1 MINNLSQKLT
11 EKFLKKGIIEED
23 EQELYVYALFILIS
37 TLMLFIITC
46 VFGLIMNCFFES
58 IIFFIAF
65 QFIRKY
71 AGGYHAST
79 ETRCEIMSTLSM
91 IASVVIIKLAKE
103 YDFKTILLCL
113 AIAAAVLIA
122 VFCPL
127 DTPEKPLSEKEFRYF
142 RKISWI
148 ILFIIALAIAVS
160 YCFNIELLFAPCCVS
175 LILESILI
183 TAGKTKQTLLSKNQT
198 EK

>member
-1 MINNLSQKLT
+1 MIDNLSKKLT
-11 EKFLKKGIIEED
+11 EKLLKKGVIDEGEE
-23 EQELYVYALFILIS
+23 ELYVYALFILFS
-37 TLMLFIITC
+37 SLMYLVLVGIL
-46 VFGLIMNCFFES
+46 GLILGCFFES

-79 ETRCEIMSTLSM
+79 EARCEIMSSISM
-91 IASVVIIKLAKE
+91 IASVVVIMLAKM
-103 YDFKTILLCL
+103 YDIKIILLSL
-113 AIAAAVLIA
+113 SVLAAVLILA
-122 VFCPL
+122 FCPL

-148 ILFIIALAIAVS
+148 ILLIIFSLAVIS
-160 YCFNIELLFAPCCVS
+160 YCFNVRVLFAPCCVS

-183 TAGKTKQTLLSKNQT
+183 TAGKTKQTLFSKKSN
-198 EK
+198 

>member
-46 VFGLIMNCFFES
+46 VFGLIMKCFLES
-58 IIFFIAF
+58 VIFFIAF

-79 ETRCEIMSTLSM
+79 ETRCEIMSSIAM
-91 IASVVIIKLAKE
+91 IASVVVIMLAKM
-103 YDFKTILLCL
+103 YDIKTILLFL
-113 AIAAAVLIA
+113 SVLAAVLIMF
-122 VFCPL
+122 FCPL
-127 DTPEKPLSEKEFRYF
+127 DTPEKPLSEKEIRYF

-148 ILFIIALAIAVS
+148 ILLIIFSLVVIS
-160 YCFNIELLFAPCCVS
+160 YCFNVRVLFAPCCVS

-183 TAGKTKQTLLSKNQT
+183 TAGKTKQTLLSKKSN
-198 EK
+198 

>member
-11 EKFLKKGIIEED
+11 EKFLKKGIIEKD

-46 VFGLIMNCFFES
+46 VFGLIMKCFFES
-58 IIFFIAF
+58 VIFFIAF

-79 ETRCEIMSTLSM
+79 ETRCEIMSSISM
-91 IASVVIIKLAKE
+91 IASVVVIMLAKM
-103 YDFKTILLCL
+103 YDLRILLLSL
-113 AIAAAVLIA
+113 AVLAAVLIM

-148 ILFIIALAIAVS
+148 ILLIIFSLAVIS
-160 YCFNIELLFAPCCVS
+160 YFFKVRVLFAPCCVS

-183 TAGKTKQTLLSKNQT
+183 TAGKTKKIISNKKAN
-198 EK
+198 

>member
-1 MINNLSQKLT
+1 MIDNLSKKLT
-11 EKFLKKGIIEED
+11 ARLLKKGVINDE
-23 EQELYVYALFILIS
+23 EQELYIYALFILIS
-37 TLMLFIITC
+37 SLMYLVLVGIL
-46 VFGLIMNCFFES
+46 GLILNCFFES

-91 IASVVIIKLAKE
+91 IASVVIIKLAKA
-103 YDFKTILLCL
+103 YDFKTILLCV
-113 AIAAAVLIA
+113 AVAAALLIT

-127 DTPEKPLSEKEFRYF
+127 DTPEKLLSKKEFRYF

-148 ILFIIALAIAVS
+148 ILAIIFSAVVVS
-160 YCFNIELLFAPCCVS
+160 YCFSVKILFAPCCVS

-183 TAGKTKQTLLSKNQT
+183 TAGKIKQKFSIKKLS
-198 EK
+198 